1 MTSSARSARFATLC
15 SSATVQDPNQYPPDY
30 SLVTYLWVAWL
41 SWFGA
46 ASAYLGRLR
55 HRDAREFSVFAF
67 ACEVVISSF
76 VGLLAFYLCDWQGMD
91 SRLAAVTIGT
101 SSHFSTRTIFLMRK
115 RILGVSDD
123 EP

>member
-1 MTSSARSARFATLC
+1 M
-15 SSATVQDPNQYPPDY
+15 QEPNHYPPDY
-30 SLVTYLWVAWL
+30 SLATYLWVAWL

-46 ASAYLGRLR
+46 ASAYLARLR
-55 HRDAREFSVFAF
+55 NRDAADVSVFSF

-76 VGLLAFYLCDWQGMD
+76 VGLMAFYLCDWQGMD
-91 SRLAAVTIGT
+91 PRLAAVTIAI
-101 SSHFSTRTIFLMRK
+101 SAHFSTRAIFLMRK